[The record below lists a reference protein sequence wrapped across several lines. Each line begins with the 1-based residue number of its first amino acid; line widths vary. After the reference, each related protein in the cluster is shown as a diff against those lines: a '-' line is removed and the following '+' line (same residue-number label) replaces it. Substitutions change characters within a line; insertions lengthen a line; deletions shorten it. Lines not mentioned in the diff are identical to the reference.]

1 MFIVLEGIDGAGK
14 GRQRIELIEKLK
26 RDKPQIKIVSIEF
39 PDHNGF
45 LYKEL
50 IKPVLLEKKSASK
63 YSMFLAFALDQSL
76 FQEEIM
82 NAKGSKD
89 VHFICDGYFT
99 TNLVYN
105 CLLNK
110 YFSIEDA
117 LGLAKTFGINQPDVS
132 IFIDVDPEI
141 CLQRKKKELGH
152 EMGLDI
158 YERSIEKQRILR
170 KAYKEMINN
179 KIFGEWLEVNG
190 NGDIEEVSD
199 LIYRKLLLNKFI

>member
-14 GRQRIELIEKLK
+14 GRQRLELIEKL
-26 RDKPQIKIVSIEF
+26 RINKPKLIINSIEF
-39 PDHNGF
+39 PDHDGF

-76 FQEEIM
+76 YQEAIKR
-82 NAKGSKD
+82 AKDSS
-89 VHFICDGYFT
+89 VEHFICDGYFT

-110 YFSIEDA
+110 FFKIEEA
-117 LGLAKTFGINQPDVS
+117 INLANTFGINQPDVS
-132 IFIDVDPEI
+132 IFIDVEPEI
-141 CLQRKKKELGH
+141 CLQRKKQELGH

-170 KAYKEMINN
+170 EAYKGMI
-179 KIFGEWLEVNG
+179 KDQIFGKWMQVDG
-190 NGDIEEVSD
+190 NGDIKSVSNG
-199 LIYRKLLLNKFI
+199 IYQKLSINKFI